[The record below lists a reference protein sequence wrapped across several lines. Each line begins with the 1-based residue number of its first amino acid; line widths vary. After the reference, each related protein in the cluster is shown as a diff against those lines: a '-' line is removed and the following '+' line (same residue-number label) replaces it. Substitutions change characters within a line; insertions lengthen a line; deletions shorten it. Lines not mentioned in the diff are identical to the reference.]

1 MTNPLQFATQL
12 AQETG
17 ELLREHFHIQG
28 IPVNLKPDRT
38 VITEADRAA
47 DKLISDSIHKAFPDE
62 KILSEEANTTVG
74 QIDCPIWVID
84 PLDGTTNFSL
94 GLHTWG
100 VSIARVVEGM
110 PDTAALFFPILRELY
125 TSQRDQGA
133 FLNEEP
139 IHVKPLEKNQPA
151 AFITCCSRTFRH
163 YRVNLRYKPR
173 IFGSAAYDLCL
184 VARGAAIL
192 GFQAQPK
199 IWDLAGGWLLIEEA
213 GGIVEPFEGPM
224 PFPLTPYENHDRIFY
239 PIIMAADDDLA
250 KEARSK
256 IKPIKT

>member
-1 MTNPLQFATQL
+1 MINPLQFAAQL

-17 ELLREHFHIQG
+17 ELLLEHFHIKG
-28 IPVNLKPDRT
+28 TPANLKPDRT
-38 VITEADRAA
+38 VITKADLAA
-47 DKLISDSIHKAFPDE
+47 DKLISDSIRAAFPDE
-62 KILSEEANTTVG
+62 KILSEEADTSVG
-74 QIDCPIWVID
+74 QIDRPIWVID

-100 VSIARVVEGM
+100 VSIARMVEGM
-110 PDTAALFFPILRELY
+110 PDTAALFFPILGELY

-133 FLNEEP
+133 FLNDEP
-139 IHVKPLEKNQPA
+139 IHVKPFEKGQPA

-163 YRVNLRYKPR
+163 YQVNLRYKPR
-173 IFGSAAYDLCL
+173 VFGSAAYDLCL

-199 IWDLAGGWLLIEEA
+199 IWDLAGGWLLMQEA

-224 PFPLTPYENHDRIFY
+224 PFPLIPHEDYDRTVY

-250 KEARSK
+250 KKARSK
-256 IKPIKT
+256 ITPH

>member
-1 MTNPLQFATQL
+1 MNHPLQFASQL

-17 ELLREHFHIQG
+17 ELLLEYFHIKG
-28 IPVNLKPDRT
+28 IPANLKPDRT
-38 VITEADRAA
+38 VITKADQAA
-47 DKLISDSIHKAFPDE
+47 DELISASIRDAFPGE
-62 KILSEEANTTVG
+62 KIVSEEADTTVG
-74 QIDCPIWVID
+74 QINHPIWVID

-100 VSIARVVEGM
+100 VSIARIVKGM

-133 FLNEEP
+133 FLNGEP
-139 IHVKPLEKNQPA
+139 IHVKPLEKDQPA
-151 AFITCCSRTFRH
+151 AFATCCSRTFRH
-163 YRVNLRYKPR
+163 YQVNLRYKPR

-199 IWDLAGGWLLIEEA
+199 IWDLAGGWLLVEEA
-213 GGIVEPFEGPM
+213 GGIVEPFEGPT
-224 PFPLTPYENHDRIFY
+224 PFPLTPHEDYERIFY
-239 PIIMAADDDLA
+239 PIIMAANDDLA
-250 KEARSK
+250 KEVRSK